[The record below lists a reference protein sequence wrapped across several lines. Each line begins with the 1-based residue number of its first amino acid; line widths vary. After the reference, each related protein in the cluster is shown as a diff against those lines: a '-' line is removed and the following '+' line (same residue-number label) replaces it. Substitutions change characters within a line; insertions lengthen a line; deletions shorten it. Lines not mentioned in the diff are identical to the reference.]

1 MQMTR
6 GRWLV
11 VLALIVV
18 VLAGGWAARRPG
30 AQADEVRSSLI
41 ETTGGPASTE
51 GFARATDPAGLSF
64 PAAFGAHPD
73 YQTEWWYYTG
83 NVQTAEGRAF
93 GYQFTIF
100 RRSLTP
106 GAAERTSAFATNDV
120 YMAHFTV
127 TDGVGRQFFEN
138 ERFQRGG
145 GVAGAQAE
153 PYRVWLDDWS
163 VEQVEQDVYTMRAEA
178 DEVAIDFRLRAL
190 KPPALHGNNGLSQ
203 KSGETGNA
211 SYYYSQTRLETTGTV
226 TVQGEAFGVAGL
238 SWKDHEYGTS
248 SLAENAVGWDWFSL
262 QLSDG
267 RELMYFQI
275 RTDAGGIEPASSGSL
290 ILADGSV
297 RPLAQNDVQVEVLET
312 WTSPESGGTY
322 PARWRVSIPSESIEL
337 TITPLIPDQELNV
350 SATYWE
356 GAVVAEGTA
365 GGQPI
370 TARGY
375 IELTGYAGE
384 RAPSV

>member
-1 MQMTR
+1 MNRR
-6 GRWLV
+6 GWIAILVLV
-11 VLALIVV
+11 VALVG
-18 VLAGGWAARRPG
+18 AGAWVARRP
-30 AQADEVRSSLI
+30 ARANNEVRSSLI
-41 ETTGGPASTE
+41 ETMGGPVEAE
-51 GFARATDPAGLSF
+51 GFARATDPAGMSF
-64 PAAFGAHPD
+64 PDAFGPHPS

-106 GAAERTSAFATNDV
+106 SAPERESAFATNDV
-120 YMAHFTV
+120 YMAHFAV
-127 TDGVGRQFFEN
+127 TDAGGSRFFEN

-145 GVAGAQAE
+145 GGAAGAQAE

-163 VEQVEQDVYTMRAEA
+163 VEEIEPEVYRMRAQAE
-178 DEVAIDFRLRAL
+178 EVMIDFTLRSA
-190 KPPALHGNNGLSQ
+190 KPPARHGNNGLSQ
-203 KSGETGNA
+203 KSGEVGNA
-211 SYYYSQTRLETTGTV
+211 SYYYSQTRLETTGTLAI
-226 TVQGEAFGVAGL
+226 GEQRFEVGGL

-248 SLAENAVGWDWFSL
+248 SLAENAAGWDWFSL

-275 RTDAGGIEPASSGSL
+275 RTVDGGVEPASSGSL
-290 ILADGSV
+290 VLEDGTV
-297 RPLAQNDVQVEVLET
+297 RPLAREAVQVEVLET
-312 WTSPESGGTY
+312 WTSPESGGVY
-322 PARWRVSIPSESIEL
+322 PAKWLLRVPSEGIEL

-356 GAVVAEGTA
+356 GAVVAEGSA